1 VGDELDLVRRI
12 AGWSAATLRSGSALT
27 LGIGDDCAIY
37 SPDGSAEDLLF
48 TTDFLL
54 EDVHFEVATHSAE
67 EAGHKALA
75 RALSDIAAMGGDPR
89 FCLVSLAFPKKLGE
103 RWAEGFYQGLT
114 DLAKRFG
121 VEVAGGDLARQPRV
135 LVDLVVCGAV
145 VRGGAMLRSGGRV
158 GDGLYVTGPL
168 GASARGLAQ
177 RKGKAWDRHR
187 RPEPRVAEGRALREA
202 GVRCAMDLSDGLSMD
217 LHRLALASGLAAEI
231 TEVPRDRGATL
242 EQALHGGEDYELLF
256 ASGRD
261 VEGMIRIGTLREGT
275 AGEVL
280 WRGKPLRRAG
290 FDHFARG

>member
-1 VGDELDLVRRI
+1 MADELDLVRRI
-12 AGWSAATLRSGSALT
+12 AGWSSATLRSGSALA

-37 SPDGSAEDLLF
+37 SPAGSAEDLLF

-75 RALSDIAAMGGDPR
+75 RGLSDIAAMGGDPR
-89 FCLVSLAFPKKLGE
+89 FCLVSLALPKKLGA

-114 DLAKRFG
+114 ELAVRFG

-135 LVDLVVCGAV
+135 IVDLVVCGSVA
-145 VRGGAMLRSGGRV
+145 RGEAMLRSGGRA
-158 GDGLYVTGPL
+158 GDGLYVTGAL

-187 RPEPRVAEGRALREA
+187 RPEPRVAAGRALREA

-231 TEVPRDRGATL
+231 THVPRDGGAAL

-275 AGEVL
+275 AGEVV